1 MEARGTAPRSMP
13 SICQCAYVRSSPVEV
28 SSRWSVSNP
37 RLNESS
43 RVSLAAGRRDVEL
56 AQFSDTA
63 VSAPG
68 GLSQRQGAQ
77 PKLRSQSQVVV
88 GFCGFPECLTRVSST
103 WARRTDVTTHVEPS
117 SPPCTRTKASGIRL
131 PVNPCRPQTL
141 LDGPGCKSFLRYL
154 FRQPTSRSFYRRLW
168 PDRAPGR
175 RPGRSRRGTPRSQDS
190 TPPRRTP

>member
-37 RLNESS
+37 RLNKSP
-43 RVSLAAGRRDVEL
+43 RVSPVAGRRDAEL
-56 AQFSDTA
+56 AQISDTA

-88 GFCGFPECLTRVSST
+88 GFCGFPECFTRVSST
-103 WARRTDVTTHVEPS
+103 WARCTDVTTHVEPS
-117 SPPCTRTKASGIRL
+117 SPPLTGRNLADAGHRFNPVRPLFLLEVDCCKCRSLRHFRL
-131 PVNPCRPQTL
+131 
-141 LDGPGCKSFLRYL
+141 
-154 FRQPTSRSFYRRLW
+154 PTSRNFCRPPW
-168 PDRAPGR
+168 PGTAPCR
-175 RPGRSRRGTPRSQDS
+175 RPGRSSRATIQCPGS
-190 TPPRRTP
+190 TPPQTTP

>member
-28 SSRWSVSNP
+28 SSRWSASNP
-37 RLNESS
+37 RLDESS
-43 RVSLAAGRRDVEL
+43 RVSLAAGRRDGEL
-56 AQFSDTA
+56 AQISDTV

-88 GFCGFPECLTRVSST
+88 GFYGFPECLTRVSRT

-117 SPPCTRTKASGIRL
+117 SPPITRRKLA
-131 PVNPCRPQTL
+131 
-141 LDGPGCKSFLRYL
+141 D
-154 FRQPTSRSFYRRLW
+154 
-168 PDRAPGR
+168 
-175 RPGRSRRGTPRSQDS
+175 PRHGS
-190 TPPRRTP
+190 TPSSARFRSTFRVGTAFISITSTS